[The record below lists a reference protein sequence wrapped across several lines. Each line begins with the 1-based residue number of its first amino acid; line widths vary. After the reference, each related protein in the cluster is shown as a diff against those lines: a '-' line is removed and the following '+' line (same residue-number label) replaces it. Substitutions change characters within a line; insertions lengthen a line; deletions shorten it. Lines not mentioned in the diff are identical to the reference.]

1 MKNFI
6 EIIRR
11 KYWQLDRNNVI
22 ELCAKTAKE
31 FYEDD
36 KYEGQQI
43 AEEIRKLKDA
53 ESNILRGRCS
63 VDDNGVNG
71 SSR

>member
-6 EIIRR
+6 ENIRR

-22 ELCAKTAKE
+22 ELCAKTAEE

-43 AEEIRKLKDA
+43 AEEIRKLKDVKTISTA
-53 ESNILRGRCS
+53 GNR
-63 VDDNGVNG
+63 
-71 SSR
+71 

>member
-1 MKNFI
+1 MITAQLKN
-6 EIIRR
+6 RVR
-11 KYWQLDRNNVI
+11 KLEQKINSLSSETRNDVI
-22 ELCAKTAKE
+22 ELCAKTAEE

-53 ESNILRGRCS
+53 PTISTEGDR
-63 VDDNGVNG
+63 
-71 SSR
+71 